1 VERQNN
7 NQVMCMEIV
16 LDIGS
21 CPAYNEKKE
30 GRLVRSHFPYE
41 LPSKT
46 RYWRA

>member
-1 VERQNN
+1 
-7 NQVMCMEIV
+7 MEIV